1 MTLEG
6 TVNIV
11 FSPRMRTALILQGN
25 RIFIEADITRFIRN
39 CTYKLMTKNHQL
51 QSIMYVFLIFFFHF
65 RNSTVLHNKINSP
78 YAQLFP
84 QFAWTPRSPLILLC
98 EQLYFLYHCGND
110 VTAGSGLQ
118 TNRALTAEH
127 QPGIALK
134 DPEKPAIPAGSHS
147 WPRFSL
153 RSRLNDRW
161 APGWLGAA
169 G

>member
-1 MTLEG
+1 MTLKG
-6 TVNIV
+6 TVNII

-51 QSIMYVFLIFFFHF
+51 DSKSITYVFNFFFHS
-65 RNSTVLHNKINSP
+65 RNSTVLHNKINTP

-110 VTAGSGLQ
+110 VTAGSDLQ
-118 TNRALTAEH
+118 TNWALTAEH
-127 QPGIALK
+127 QPRIALK
-134 DPEKPAIPAGSHS
+134 EPGEASDAGQADS
-147 WPRFSL
+147 P
-153 RSRLNDRW
+153 D
-161 APGWLGAA
+161 LGSVDAA
-169 G
+169 D